1 MQLFNPR
8 IAIILVFLSCF
19 ILGCEKEVQIDLP
32 EHKTQP
38 VLNCLFSQD
47 SIFKVHL
54 SKTVSIVNNFSSK
67 ISDATVH
74 LYENELFI
82 EELTFDGNIYTS
94 TILPKT
100 NIKYQI
106 KVNTPKF
113 QNITAFDY
121 TPSKP
126 NFISTS
132 YQENVY
138 TDEEGYDMSQLT
150 IEFQDNPNKKN
161 YYEVVFYA
169 KEETSIPFVPYF
181 DEKNNDPVL
190 LNEELL
196 KLAPEILVFSDELF
210 NGTTYKLKINYSSI
224 EDNLGLKIYFR
235 HITENYYNY
244 KKRLIIH
251 LYNQEHDIWEG
262 VGEPVTMYTNIEG
275 GYGIFAGYS
284 EITKLLKN
292 N

>member
-1 MQLFNPR
+1 MHFSHTN
-8 IAIILVFLSCF
+8 IAIKF
-19 ILGCEKEVQIDLP
+19 ILLSLVIFSCEKEIQIDLP
-32 EHKTQP
+32 EHKAQP

-54 SKTVSIVNNFSSK
+54 SKTTSIVNNFPSK

-100 NIKYQI
+100 NKKYQI

-121 TPSKP
+121 IPSKP
-126 NFISTS
+126 NLISTS
-132 YQENVY
+132 LQKNAY
-138 TDEEGYDMSQLT
+138 TDEEGYDMGQLT

-161 YYEVVFYA
+161 YYEVLLIVKETNRPYA
-169 KEETSIPFVPYF
+169 PYY

-190 LNEELL
+190 LNEES
-196 KLAPEILVFSDELF
+196 LAYEPESLVFSDELL
-210 NGTTYKLKINYSSI
+210 NGSTYKLKINYSSI
-224 EDNLGLKIYFR
+224 EDNLDLKIYFR
-235 HITENYYNY
+235 HITKNYYNY

-262 VGEPVTMYTNIEG
+262 VGEPISMYTNIEG

-284 EITKLLKN
+284 EITKILKN